1 MRHPDWRPRLQAYL
15 ASAARKPFAYGI
27 HDCALFAFG
36 AVQAMT
42 GLDMARGFRGY
53 RTLAGAI
60 KRLRKAGLAD
70 QFALVDRHLRE
81 IPVAFA
87 SVGDLAVVPGDDGDA
102 FGVVQGEY
110 IHVLT
115 RAGLASVPLL
125 AAKRAYEV
133 N

>member
-1 MRHPDWRPRLQAYL
+1 MRYPDWRTRLQAHL
-15 ASAARKPFAYGI
+15 AAAARKPFAYGT

-53 RTLAGAI
+53 RTLAGAM

-70 QFALVDRHLRE
+70 QFALVARHLPE
-81 IPVAFA
+81 IPVSYAR
-87 SVGDLAVVPGDDGDA
+87 VGDLSVVPGDAGEA

-110 IHVLT
+110 IHVLQKD
-115 RAGLASVPLL
+115 GLALVPLL
-125 AAKRAYEV
+125 AASRAFEV

>member
-1 MRHPDWRPRLQAYL
+1 MRYPDWRTRLQAHL
-15 ASAARKPFAYGI
+15 ATAARKPFAYGT

-53 RTLAGAI
+53 RTLAGAM

-70 QFALVDRHLRE
+70 QFALVGRHLPE
-81 IPVAFA
+81 IPVAYA
-87 SVGDLAVVPGDDGDA
+87 RVGDLAVVPGDAGDA

-110 IHVLT
+110 IHVLQEG
-115 RAGLASVPLL
+115 GLALVPLL
-125 AAKRAYEV
+125 AATRAYEV